1 MDGEDHA
8 QAASRRDREAER
20 TVMDAGVA
28 SERRTAE
35 NQALFRSVNDRIKQ
49 LNEAFEAFSPYGDWT
64 CECMDIQ
71 CVEIVQMTL
80 AEYDGVRTHADR
92 FLVAPADRHVLPD
105 VEQII
110 ERTDRFWLVEKLG
123 AAAERAA
130 ELDPRA

>member
-1 MDGEDHA
+1 MEG
-8 QAASRRDREAER
+8 
-20 TVMDAGVA
+20 GVA
-28 SERRTAE
+28 RERRAAE
-35 NQALFRSVNDRIKQ
+35 NQALFRSANDRIKQ

-71 CVEIVQMTL
+71 CVEIVKMTL
-80 AEYDGVRTHADR
+80 AEYEGVRAHSNR
-92 FLVAPADRHVLPD
+92 FLVAPAERHVLPD

-110 ERTDRFWLVEKLG
+110 ERSDRFWLVEKLG

>member
-1 MDGEDHA
+1 
-8 QAASRRDREAER
+8 
-20 TVMDAGVA
+20 MDAGVA
-28 SERRTAE
+28 RERRAAE
-35 NQALFRSVNDRIKQ
+35 NQSLFRSVNDRIKQ
-49 LNEAFEAFSPYGDWT
+49 LNETFEAFSPYGDWT

-80 AEYDGVRTHADR
+80 AEYEGVRTHSDR

-123 AAAERAA
+123 AAAERAV

>member
-1 MDGEDHA
+1 MDG
-8 QAASRRDREAER
+8 
-20 TVMDAGVA
+20 GVA
-28 SERRTAE
+28 RQRRASG
-35 NQALFRSVNDRIKQ
+35 NHALFRSVNDRIKQ

-80 AEYDGVRTHADR
+80 GEYEAVRGHSDR
-92 FLVAPADRHVLPD
+92 FLVAPADRHVLPQ

-110 ERTDRFWLVEKLG
+110 ERTDRFWLVEKIG
-123 AAAERAA
+123 AAAKRAA